1 MQQTE
6 TFNTVLNLMPI
17 LFIWLLG
24 LIFATILVTFIY
36 DISQSKNALLK
47 NYPVVGHF
55 RYLFSNL
62 GSFFRQYFFAM
73 DREEMPFNRAEREWV
88 DRASKG
94 RDNTIAFGSTKN
106 ISSPGTPI
114 FINCPFPTLDS
125 DGVQTES
132 VIIGKGYSDNP
143 YTARSIFNISG
154 MSYGAISKPAVLAL
168 SNGARQSGCW
178 MNTGEGGLSPYH
190 LEGGADLVFQIGTA
204 KYGVRNADGS
214 LNDEKLAKVAS
225 HQQVKMFEIK
235 ISQGAKPGKGGILP
249 GVKVTAEIASIRGIP
264 KGLDSISPNRHLE
277 VSNIGELLDLINHV
291 KLITK
296 KPVGFKTVIG
306 DVTWLTTLLKEVNG
320 RGRDF
325 APDFI
330 AIDGGDGGT
339 GAAPMELMDNV
350 GLPLKEALP
359 IVVDKIIQNGLKD
372 RIKVIASGKLITP
385 ADVAWAVCAGADFV
399 TSARGF
405 MFAIGCIQSLKCN
418 KNTCPTGITTHNKR
432 LQKGLNPINKADK
445 VAEYVSG
452 ISIALQT
459 IAHSC
464 GVKEVRML
472 NKTHVRI
479 VQNDGKS
486 ISMAELCPLC
496 VEGENK

>member
-1 MQQTE
+1 
-6 TFNTVLNLMPI
+6 
-17 LFIWLLG
+17 
-24 LIFATILVTFIY
+24 
-36 DISQSKNALLK
+36 
-47 NYPVVGHF
+47 
-55 RYLFSNL
+55 
-62 GSFFRQYFFAM
+62 
-73 DREEMPFNRAEREWV
+73 
-88 DRASKG
+88 
-94 RDNTIAFGSTKN
+94 
-106 ISSPGTPI
+106 
-114 FINCPFPTLDS
+114 
-125 DGVQTES
+125 
-132 VIIGKGYSDNP
+132 
-143 YTARSIFNISG
+143 
-154 MSYGAISKPAVLAL
+154 
-168 SNGARQSGCW
+168 

-405 MFAIGCIQSLKCN
+405 MFAIGCIKSLKCN
-418 KNTCPTGITTHNKR
+418 KNN
-432 LQKGLNPINKADK
+432 
-445 VAEYVSG
+445 
-452 ISIALQT
+452 
-459 IAHSC
+459 
-464 GVKEVRML
+464 
-472 NKTHVRI
+472 
-479 VQNDGKS
+479 
-486 ISMAELCPLC
+486 
-496 VEGENK
+496 

>member
-1 MQQTE
+1 
-6 TFNTVLNLMPI
+6 
-17 LFIWLLG
+17 
-24 LIFATILVTFIY
+24 
-36 DISQSKNALLK
+36 
-47 NYPVVGHF
+47 
-55 RYLFSNL
+55 
-62 GSFFRQYFFAM
+62 
-73 DREEMPFNRAEREWV
+73 
-88 DRASKG
+88 
-94 RDNTIAFGSTKN
+94 
-106 ISSPGTPI
+106 
-114 FINCPFPTLDS
+114 
-125 DGVQTES
+125 
-132 VIIGKGYSDNP
+132 
-143 YTARSIFNISG
+143 
-154 MSYGAISKPAVLAL
+154 
-168 SNGARQSGCW
+168 
-178 MNTGEGGLSPYH
+178 
-190 LEGGADLVFQIGTA
+190 
-204 KYGVRNADGS
+204 
-214 LNDEKLAKVAS
+214 
-225 HQQVKMFEIK
+225 
-235 ISQGAKPGKGGILP
+235 
-249 GVKVTAEIASIRGIP
+249 
-264 KGLDSISPNRHLE
+264 
-277 VSNIGELLDLINHV
+277 
-291 KLITK
+291 
-296 KPVGFKTVIG
+296 
-306 DVTWLTTLLKEVNG
+306 
-320 RGRDF
+320 
-325 APDFI
+325 
-330 AIDGGDGGT
+330 
-339 GAAPMELMDNV
+339 MELMDNV

-486 ISMAELCPLC
+486 IPMAELCPLC